1 VLALTPAHSNTLWT
15 ILSALG
21 VILTVI
27 ATHIRGNRDR
37 AIKQE
42 ETTAQVAAVQETV
55 NGTTGKLVERVDQ
68 LGSALTSVGVTLPAP
83 PTRKLSE
90 ASEDELRAALLA
102 RGVTP

>member
-1 VLALTPAHSNTLWT
+1 VLALTPAHGNTLWT

-21 VILTVI
+21 VILTIV
-27 ATHIRGNRDR
+27 ATHLRASRDR
-37 AIKQE
+37 NVKQQ
-42 ETTAQVAAVQETV
+42 ETVEQVAAVQQTV

-68 LGSALTSVGVTLPAP
+68 LGSALTQVGVTLPAP